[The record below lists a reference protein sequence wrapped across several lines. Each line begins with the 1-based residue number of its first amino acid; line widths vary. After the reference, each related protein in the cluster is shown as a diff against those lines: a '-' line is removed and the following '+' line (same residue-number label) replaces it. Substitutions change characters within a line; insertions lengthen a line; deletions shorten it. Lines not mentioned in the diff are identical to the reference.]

1 MTAAW
6 PEVALGETCAFQNG
20 GTPSK
25 KVPAY
30 FGGDI
35 PWLTGADIEGP
46 SAGACRTFL
55 TDAGIEASP
64 ACVVPEGTILLVTR
78 TGVGKVAIAN
88 RTLSFSQDI
97 TALTPNPTQLD
108 RKYLLRFLQ
117 TEAGRFKAES
127 RGATIKGITREVVA
141 STKIPLPPL
150 DEQRRIAA
158 ILDKADEV
166 RSKRKAALATL
177 ETLSQAIFIEMFG
190 DPVTNPMGWERT
202 SLRQLTDVITKGTTP
217 TSVGLDFAEDGVP
230 FLRVQDLMNPVINGS
245 SSSKYVTPEVHEE
258 LKRSRIEPGDVL
270 LSIAGTIGRCAV
282 VHDSAPPM
290 NCNQA
295 VAIIRPGTSLSP
307 HYLAS
312 WLRSGDALR
321 QVTSGKVTATI
332 SNLSLGQVSGLK
344 LPMPTEGLQEI
355 FEKQLVA
362 ASESLRLAQLASDEF
377 DELFASIQQ
386 KAFQGTL

>member
-1 MTAAW
+1 MTKAW
-6 PEVALGETCAFQNG
+6 PEVSLGETCTFQNG

-88 RTLSFSQDI
+88 RSLSFSQDI
-97 TALTPNPTQLD
+97 TALTPDRNQLD
-108 RKYLLRFLQ
+108 RRYLLRFLQ

-127 RGATIKGITREVVA
+127 RGATIKGITREVVT

-166 RSKRKAALATL
+166 RSKRKAALETL

-190 DPVTNPMGWERT
+190 DPVTNPMGWPACPLGEVATLQRGFDLPVQDRRLGPFPIFASNGT
-202 SLRQLTDVITKGTTP
+202 IGSHDDGPISGPGVITGR
-217 TSVGLDFAEDGVP
+217 SGSIGRVHFAEDAFWPLNTSLFVKDFHGHEPRWVLYLLRTMKLERFHEGTGVP
-230 FLRVQDLMNPVINGS
+230 TLNRN
-245 SSSKYVTPEVHEE
+245 
-258 LKRSRIEPGDVL
+258 
-270 LSIAGTIGRCAV
+270 V
-282 VHDSAPPM
+282 VHRVSVVVPPL
-290 NCNQA
+290 NTQQLFS
-295 VAIIRPGTSLSP
+295 SLVCTV
-307 HYLAS
+307 
-312 WLRSGDALR
+312 WEMEEVLRHTL
-321 QVTSGKVTATI
+321 
-332 SNLSLGQVSGLK
+332 LE
-344 LPMPTEGLQEI
+344 TE
-355 FEKQLVA
+355 
-362 ASESLRLAQLASDEF
+362 D
-377 DELFASIQQ
+377 LFASLQQ
-386 KAFQGTL
+386 KAFQGAL

>member
-166 RSKRKAALATL
+166 RSKRQAALETL

-190 DPVTNPMGWERT
+190 DPTLPSYPLRDSEGKCVPMGIVSEIQTGKLDANAAVEGGEFPFFTCSRQTLTIDKAAFHGRAVLVAGNGDLNVKYYEGHFNAYQRTYVIKSSDERVVHPRFLHGFLDLYVAK
-202 SLRQLTDVITKGTTP
+202 LRQQAIGGVIQYIKLP
-217 TSVGLDFAEDGVP
+217 YLKDALIRIPPWS
-230 FLRVQDLMNPVINGS
+230 QQ
-245 SSSKYVTPEVHEE
+245 EE
-258 LKRSRIEPGDVL
+258 FVSRIEG
-270 LSIAGTIGRCAV
+270 A
-282 VHDSAPPM
+282 
-290 NCNQA
+290 N
-295 VAIIRPGTSLSP
+295 
-307 HYLAS
+307 
-312 WLRSGDALR
+312 SGI
-321 QVTSGKVTATI
+321 V
-332 SNLSLGQVSGLK
+332 
-344 LPMPTEGLQEI
+344 
-355 FEKQLVA
+355 
-362 ASESLRLAQLASDEF
+362 SLRTSTTQINQ
-377 DELFASIQQ
+377 LFASLQQ